1 MTERMSSREHWLG
14 ALRRQPLDR
23 LPFWAKLGASYARSQ
38 TGAFAGMS
46 LPELHAWTG
55 SEPHGGVGAC
65 LRDVRSR
72 TALRVAQTDGR
83 RATEYV
89 LPGRVLRMVDGW
101 DADSQSW
108 HPVEFPVRTREDI
121 EALAEWTSD
130 TRVELDAEALC
141 RARGVAAQPQRPCLA
156 VNLGTS
162 PLMEFLQH
170 LAGVDQG
177 QYLLADYPEEVTGLF
192 AAMHGVLLRKAEILC
207 ATTPADF
214 LYLTENTSTTL
225 HSPAQFRAYASPCI
239 REVAALAV
247 THDKPLVLHMCGH
260 LKALLPELETLPVAG
275 FEAFTSPAVGN
286 TTLADGRAACPGK
299 CLIGGTNAALWLQPA
314 AQIVATLERDLDA
327 LPHHRGLVV
336 SSAGM
341 MPPGAAPATIKAV
354 VDWLHRYPAR
364 FA

>member
-1 MTERMSSREHWLG
+1 MTERMSSRERWLG
-14 ALRRQPLDR
+14 ALRREPLDR

-38 TGAFAGMS
+38 AGSFAGMS
-46 LPELHAWTG
+46 LPELHAWMG

-65 LRDVRSR
+65 LHDVRSR
-72 TALRVAQTDGR
+72 TALRVVQTDGR

-108 HPVEFPVRTREDI
+108 HPVEFPVHTREDV
-121 EALAEWTSD
+121 EVLTEWMAD
-130 TRVELDAEALC
+130 GRVELDDGAL
-141 RARGVAAQPQRPCLA
+141 RQAQAVAADPRRPCLA

-162 PLMEFLQH
+162 PLMDFLQH

-177 QYLLADYPEEVTGLF
+177 QYLLADCPAEVSGLF
-192 AAMHGVLLRKAEILC
+192 AAMHGVLRRKAETVC

-225 HSPAQFRAYASPCI
+225 HSPAQFKAYASPYI
-239 REVAALAV
+239 REVAGLALA
-247 THDKPLVLHMCGH
+247 HDKPLLLHMCGH

-314 AQIVATLERDLDA
+314 ERIIATLERDLDA
-327 LPHHRGLVV
+327 LPHHRGLIP

-341 MPPGAAPATIKAV
+341 MPPGAKPATVKAV